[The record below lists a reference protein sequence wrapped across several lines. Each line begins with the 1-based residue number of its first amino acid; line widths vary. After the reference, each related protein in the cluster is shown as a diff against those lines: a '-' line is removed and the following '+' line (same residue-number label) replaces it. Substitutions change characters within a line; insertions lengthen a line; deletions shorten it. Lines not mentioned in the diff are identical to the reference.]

1 MEGKVYALSRASTD
15 RWVRR
20 QVAEEVEAPG
30 YVVPAQPKSDDEERP
45 GVAEGVEG
53 RPEDQVDNPEDVGKQ
68 DSGGDGVG
76 TVANRRPGGQRKTLW
91 PSTNRRK

>member
-1 MEGKVYALSRASTD
+1 MEGKVYAMSRASTD

-30 YVVPAQPKSDDEERP
+30 YVVPAQPKSDDEERS
-45 GVAEGVEG
+45 GLAEGIEG
-53 RPEDQVDNPEDVGKQ
+53 RAEDQVDDPKDVGTQ

-76 TVANRRPGGQRKTLW
+76 PVVNRRPSGKRKTLW
-91 PSTNRRK
+91 PSSGGRK